1 MSSRPPSSQSSPALR
16 PLGSPPRFSST
27 APAFLE
33 PLEPGRIMSPLAGVR
48 PVTVAPT
55 LPPMVPTAW
64 DNDRE
69 DPTAFQAPSFE
80 TIGKPIR
87 LKFCQEWYE
96 KVFGAAANSIPDIL
110 DANNW
115 LPPDTPVKL
124 KLPGKLR
131 QKMGLE
137 PMGSNHGSSTNSPRS
152 VTSRT
157 STQDGGA
164 GRKGR
169 KGRRKSSELREV
181 TEIVEKDERHWAAV
195 QLQCMARCWKARVNV
210 ARKKRR
216 TKAQVLIASCFRG
229 YLTRTGRRALVKRMK
244 TRQSEIALVIP
255 QLSLEKMDPFEQEL
269 DLRYVHLGEET
280 HQLAPMM
287 HHLQSLLLLELLGN
301 YIGSKGLLP
310 LVRILQKQ
318 PNLKYLGLAWNG
330 LGDDSSKS
338 LVRIL
343 QSHPQLDHLDLR
355 YNRIGDKGAIH
366 LAKIIKGHNIQLLD
380 LQDNAICDSGA
391 VSLYQACGRRLQ
403 LRLDC
408 NSVPKHRLIELEEM
422 LQARREEEER
432 QMKEAQERLR
442 AGKRKTNRPTSQ
454 QSKISQSLGQ
464 SKPTTPLSK
473 GSKESKP
480 SSSQRRSS
488 RPSLETL
495 SERS

>member
-338 LVRIL
+338 LVPWWSDVIREIL
-343 QSHPQLDHLDLR
+343 QGQMSLTLHIFTHR
-355 YNRIGDKGAIH
+355 VFAIDV
-366 LAKIIKGHNIQLLD
+366 AMAMTESIPPSD
-380 LQDNAICDSGA
+380 GA
-391 VSLYQACGRRLQ
+391 VPGAAMVALEDYDEAPECHRSLPATGKP
-403 LRLDC
+403 RLDYLDYLDFM
-408 NSVPKHRLIELEEM
+408 NIM
-422 LQARREEEER
+422 LVNPGHAFREEAEVPSIQRLYLTMEE
-432 QMKEAQERLR
+432 QHLQVLDRLR
-442 AGKRKTNRPTSQ
+442 GNGTGGMKVHHGQHFHEPTM
-454 QSKISQSLGQ
+454 IYWLPG
-464 SKPTTPLSK
+464 
-473 GSKESKP
+473 
-480 SSSQRRSS
+480 
-488 RPSLETL
+488 
-495 SERS
+495 

>member
-1 MSSRPPSSQSSPALR
+1 
-16 PLGSPPRFSST
+16 
-27 APAFLE
+27 
-33 PLEPGRIMSPLAGVR
+33 MSPLAGVR

-124 KLPGKLR
+124 KLPSKLR

-137 PMGSNHGSSTNSPRS
+137 PVGSHYGSSTNSPRS

-157 STQDGGA
+157 STQDGGT

-216 TKAQVLIASCFRG
+216 AKAQVLIASCFRG

-244 TRQSEIALVIP
+244 TRQTEIALVP
-255 QLSLEKMDPFEQEL
+255 QLCLEKMDPFEQEL

-287 HHLQSLLLLELLGN
+287 HHLHSLLVLELLGN

-343 QSHPQLDHLDLR
+343 QSHSQLDHVDLR

-366 LAKIIKGHNIQLLD
+366 LAKSIKGHDIQLLD

-403 LRLDC
+403 LNLGC
-408 NSVPKHRLIELEEM
+408 NSVLKHRLTELEEM
-422 LQARREEEER
+422 LQARRDEEDR
-432 QMKEAQERLR
+432 QMKEAQEKMRS
-442 AGKRKTNRPTSQ
+442 GKRKTNRPTSQ
-454 QSKISQSLGQ
+454 QSKISL

-488 RPSLETL
+488 RPSLEAL